1 MSSLNT
7 DGISEILDPGLRKIF
22 FEVGK
27 ERPLE
32 YPATFNVTDMDWN
45 PMTDR
50 NAAGL
55 GTMPTKL
62 EGQQFTLDQPIMGN
76 TKVYTA
82 VPYGMAFE
90 ASWEIWRDDMYG
102 FLTVLA
108 SQLAVSARNRQE
120 VQAWAQLNNG
130 FSGGGAG
137 FDTAQLISTS
147 HVGLDGATRVNRPSP
162 DIGISVTGVQQM
174 IQDFESLT
182 NDRGLPWLKAPNWVI
197 VTPTNKFTAREVL
210 GSSSKPFTANNEFN
224 SLLEEDLGW
233 TVSHYLT
240 TGTNW
245 FASSRGDH
253 DVWFLWRDQ
262 PMFDSFDDPRTKT
275 AVFTAYQRFAEGFGE
290 WRGWWGSTG

>member
-1 MSSLNT
+1 MLNT
-7 DGISEILDPGLRKIF
+7 QGISEILDPGLRKIF

-32 YPATFNVTDMDWN
+32 YPSAFNVSDMDWN

-55 GTMPTKL
+55 GPMTTKL
-62 EGQQFTLDQPIMGN
+62 EGQQFPLDQPIMGN

-102 FLTVLA
+102 FLTILA
-108 SQLAVSARNRQE
+108 SQLARSARNRQE
-120 VQAWAQLNNG
+120 VQAWLLLNNG
-130 FSGGGAG
+130 FTSGTG
-137 FDTAQLISTS
+137 FDGVVLFSTA
-147 HVGLDGATRVNRPSP
+147 HVGLDGVTRVNRPSP

-174 IQDFESLT
+174 IQDFEGLT
-182 NDRGLPWLKAPNWVI
+182 DDRNLPWLKAPRMVI

-210 GSSSKPFTANNEFN
+210 GSSSKPFTANNEHN
-224 SLLEEDLGW
+224 SLLEEDMSW
-233 TVSHYLT
+233 MVSHYIT

-245 FASSRGDH
+245 FATSGNGEH
-253 DVWFLWRDQ
+253 DLWFLWRDQ

-275 AVFTAYQRFAEGFGE
+275 AVFTAYQRFVADFGE